1 MGHRLDPDDRWG
13 TSAKKLRAAAVARW
27 PGARVLTAATY
38 VHPDALGVI
47 DFPGVIYPGHHYL
60 EWNLFN
66 TGLAGSILTD
76 LDGILCPDIRPED
89 DDDGPRYLAAIRGA
103 RALHRPTRRPV
114 AAIVTGRLEKWRA
127 ETVAWLDRSGI
138 RYARLVM
145 GPWATAAE
153 RWTDGPNKVADWKA
167 AQYQAAP
174 GCPLFV
180 ESDPAQASIIAGTT
194 GRQVLCPR
202 AGARAQLPG
211 MMTLGFTEGRYSQR
225 QGWPTP
231 DSPSPARPELPF
243 ILSTPHGG
251 YYLGGVPPCGQ
262 PGLA

>member
-194 GRQVLCPR
+194 GRQVLCP
-202 AGARAQLPG
+202 A
-211 MMTLGFTEGRYSQR
+211 LGRVLNCRE
-225 QGWPTP
+225 
-231 DSPSPARPELPF
+231 
-243 ILSTPHGG
+243 
-251 YYLGGVPPCGQ
+251 
-262 PGLA
+262 